1 MVEQSGVELFL
12 LFTHFATLFGKEE
25 REREGKRERER
36 ENDGRTDGRTIE
48 KTAEAAAAASK
59 RGESDHG
66 T

>member
-36 ENDGRTDGRTIE
+36 ENDGRTDGQ
-48 KTAEAAAAASK
+48 
-59 RGESDHG
+59 
-66 T
+66 